1 MAHSR
6 SSGGQGAA
14 LAMAVPGLG
23 RKFWTITSWTW
34 PWRAWEA
41 AMACRAASCPGRSS
55 PMPTRIPVVKG
66 MWSSPAA
73 SRVARRRAGSLSGR
87 AAMRVEILRQRLD
100 HHALAG
106 RDGPQ
111 GGELLGEEGAGVGV
125 GEEAGLLQYES
136 AHVDEVVDSG
146 GETVVLQPCLRQRV
160 AQLGALAQGEERLVA
175 TGFLAGAG
183 DAQDLLGGEVGGGE
197 AGRRLGEGAVAAA
210 VPAEHGERD
219 EDLGRVGH
227 PTPVSL
233 VAHAAGQ
240 RRQVG
245 QWHL

>member
-1 MAHSR
+1 MN
-6 SSGGQGAA
+6 
-14 LAMAVPGLG
+14 
-23 RKFWTITSWTW
+23 
-34 PWRAWEA
+34 
-41 AMACRAASCPGRSS
+41 
-55 PMPTRIPVVKG
+55 G
-66 MWSSPAA
+66 MWSSPGRLECGQAP
-73 SRVARRRAGSLSGR
+73 RRLLVGG

-106 RDGPQ
+106 RHGPQ
-111 GGELLGEEGAGVGV
+111 GGELLRKEGAGVGV
-125 GEEAGLLQYES
+125 GEEAGFLQYES

-146 GETVVLQPCLRQRV
+146 GETVVLQPFLRQRV

-197 AGRRLGEGAVAAA
+197 AGGRFGEGAVAAA
-210 VPAEHGERD
+210 VPAEHGEGD

-227 PTPVSL
+227 PAAVSL
-233 VAHAAGQ
+233 VPHAAGQ
-240 RRQVG
+240 CRQVS

>member
-1 MAHSR
+1 
-6 SSGGQGAA
+6 
-14 LAMAVPGLG
+14 
-23 RKFWTITSWTW
+23 
-34 PWRAWEA
+34 
-41 AMACRAASCPGRSS
+41 MACRAASCPGRSS
-55 PMPTRIPVVKG
+55 PMPDQDPGREGDVEL
-66 MWSSPAA
+66 
-73 SRVARRRAGSLSGR
+73 AGRLQGGQ
-87 AAMRVEILRQRLD
+87 APGGLLVGGAPMGLEILRQRLD

-111 GGELLGEEGAGVGV
+111 GGELLGEEGTGVGV

-136 AHVDEVVDSG
+136 AHVDEVVHSG
-146 GETVVLQPCLRQRV
+146 GETVVLQPFLRQRV

-183 DAQDLLGGEVGGGE
+183 DAQDLLGGEIGGGE
-197 AGRRLGEGAVAAA
+197 AGRCLGEGAVAAA

-233 VAHAAGQ
+233 VPHAAGQ
-240 RRQVG
+240 CRQVG